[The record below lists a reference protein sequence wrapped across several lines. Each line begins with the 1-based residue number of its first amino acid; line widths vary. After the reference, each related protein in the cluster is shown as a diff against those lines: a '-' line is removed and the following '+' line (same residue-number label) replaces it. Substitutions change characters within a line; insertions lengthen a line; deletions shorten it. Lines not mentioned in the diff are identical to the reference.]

1 MIERLDIN
9 SIYIS
14 KLYNTFFDLFTE
26 NDIINDIKNNNF
38 TNYLVFIVDTE
49 LVAFINYYTMYER
62 AEIININVIDSF
74 QNKKI
79 ATKLMEYMINDCKN
93 KNINSITLE
102 VKKTNIKAIS
112 LYNKFGFKNIGIRK
126 GYYQGIDAIL
136 MEKELM

>member
-14 KLYNTFFDLFTE
+14 KLYNNFFDLFTE